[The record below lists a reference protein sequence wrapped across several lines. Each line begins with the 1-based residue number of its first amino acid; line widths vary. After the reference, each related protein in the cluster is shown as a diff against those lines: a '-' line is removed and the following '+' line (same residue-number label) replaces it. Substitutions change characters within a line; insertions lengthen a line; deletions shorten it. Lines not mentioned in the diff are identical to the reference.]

1 MPGGICILEG
11 LVPFSVS
18 LFGKFNL
25 ICFSVV
31 FILLNISLAV
41 TWGTLNYLKQQL
53 QPTLLK
59 TWRGCWTTSL
69 RGRSQELPSPHRLP
83 VWEGG
88 KLGLFRPGKM
98 PSFKLPCVHKT
109 PRRCFFQQFPM
120 MVVPQEHG
128 HHFYWKT
135 QRGVL
140 LILKKQP
147 QTKGGGL
154 LSSADLISMSC
165 SGKFGLFLFGWTLTT
180 VPSFLQCCN
189 WARASS
195 QCVFCNQFAVAQ
207 VLHFQT

>member
-31 FILLNISLAV
+31 LILLNISLAV

-98 PSFKLPCVHKT
+98 PSFQAAMCSQNTKKVFLSAVPHDGHSPRPWTSLLLENTTRGAIDNEKT
-109 PRRCFFQQFPM
+109 APDKRWGFALLSWS
-120 MVVPQEHG
+120 
-128 HHFYWKT
+128 HFYVMQWKIWSFF
-135 QRGVL
+135 VWL
-140 LILKKQP
+140 
-147 QTKGGGL
+147 
-154 LSSADLISMSC
+154 DFDNC
-165 SGKFGLFLFGWTLTT
+165 SIFSTML
-180 VPSFLQCCN
+180 
-189 WARASS
+189 
-195 QCVFCNQFAVAQ
+195 
-207 VLHFQT
+207 

>member
-1 MPGGICILEG
+1 MERLLDHLFKGQEPRAAFSSQTSCMRRGEVRSLQTRKDAFFSSCHVFTKHQEG
-11 LVPFSVS
+11 V
-18 LFGKFNL
+18 
-25 ICFSVV
+25 
-31 FILLNISLAV
+31 
-41 TWGTLNYLKQQL
+41 
-53 QPTLLK
+53 
-59 TWRGCWTTSL
+59 
-69 RGRSQELPSPHRLP
+69 
-83 VWEGG
+83 
-88 KLGLFRPGKM
+88 
-98 PSFKLPCVHKT
+98 
-109 PRRCFFQQFPM
+109 FFQQFPM

-140 LILKKQP
+140 LIMKKQP

-195 QCVFCNQFAVAQ
+195 QCIFCNQFAVAQ